1 MTSLE
6 AGARSGPDGELLPLD
21 DPLLRDATLDLA
33 ALVAHWAGYARRQPM
48 TAENM
53 TGADRRAQRMGR
65 TSRGLM
71 EQAGFAVAITAR
83 ALLNSVDRASTGRV
97 LLLCGPGNNGGD
109 GFVAAR
115 HLAEFGLSSYAVL
128 VSGAERPGTPD
139 AIANWDALADVP
151 LVERIHVGSAQDAL
165 LLVNGIE

>member
-6 AGARSGPDGELLPLD
+6 SGARSGPDGELEPLD
-21 DPLLRDATLDLA
+21 DPLLRDSALDLA
-33 ALVAHWAGYARRQPM
+33 TLAAHWAAYARRQPM

-71 EQAGFAVAITAR
+71 EQAGFAVAVTAR
-83 ALLNSVDRASTGRV
+83 ALLNSVDRVSSGRILV
-97 LLLCGPGNNGGD
+97 LCGPGNNGGD

-128 VSGAERPGTPD
+128 VSGAEQPGAPD
-139 AIANWDALADVP
+139 ARANWDALAEMP

-165 LLVNGIE
+165 L